1 MPSLWNIKKGEAM
14 EITLLFQ
21 GGLNGVMLGLNY
33 ALIALGLSLIFGIMG
48 IVNFAHGEMYM
59 LGGYVAYFLIGRFGL
74 DFFTTIIA
82 SIIVIGLLGMM
93 FEKGIFRPLTIRPR
107 EALTSLI
114 AAVGLAWVLQMLA
127 VICFGDLDRKV
138 PSTFKGVINM
148 GGVVITKERL
158 VTIVI
163 GIVLVLLLNLFLL
176 RTRLGNAI
184 RAVAQDKEAAALQ
197 GIQVSRVSALSFGI
211 GCALAGSAG
220 ALMAPIFSVSP
231 FLGGEVIL
239 KAFLVVI
246 LGGMGSIPGAM
257 LGGLVLG
264 FIESFGS
271 LFFTVPIVS
280 TITFVII
287 IIILIIRPQG
297 LLGHE

>member
-1 MPSLWNIKKGEAM
+1 M

-21 GGLNGVMLGLNY
+21 GGLNGIMLGLNY
-33 ALIALGLSLIFGIMG
+33 VLIALGLSLIFGIMG

-59 LGGYVAYFLIGRFGL
+59 LGGYVSYFLIGRFGF

-82 SIIVIGLLGMM
+82 AIIIIGLLGML
-93 FEKGIFRPLTIRPR
+93 FEKSIFRPLTMRPK
-107 EALTSLI
+107 EALTSMI

-127 VICFGDLDRKV
+127 VICFGDLDRNV
-138 PSTFKGVINM
+138 PSTFKGIINM

-158 VTIVI
+158 VTIII

-176 RTRLGNAI
+176 RTRMGNAI

-197 GIQVSRVSALSFGI
+197 GVQVSRISALSFGI
-211 GCALAGSAG
+211 GCALAGAAG

-271 LFFTVPIVS
+271 LFFTVPTVS
-280 TITFVII
+280 AITFVLII
-287 IIILIIRPQG
+287 VILIIRPQG

>member
-1 MPSLWNIKKGEAM
+1 M
-14 EITLLFQ
+14 EITLLLQ

-33 ALIALGLSLIFGIMG
+33 GLIALGLSLIFGIMG

-59 LGGYVAYFLIGRFGL
+59 LGGYVAYYLVGRFRFNFL
-74 DFFTTIIA
+74 TTMIA
-82 SIIVIGLLGMM
+82 GVVIVGLLGALI
-93 FEKGIFRPLTIRPR
+93 EKTLFRPLTTRPK

-127 VICFGDLDRKV
+127 VICFGELDRNV
-138 PSTFKGVINM
+138 PSAFKGIIHM

-158 VTIVI
+158 AAII
-163 GIVLVLLLNLFLL
+163 IALVLVSLLTLFLMK
-176 RTRLGNAI
+176 TKIGMAI

-197 GIQVSRVSALSFGI
+197 GIQVSRITSLSFGI
-211 GCALAGSAG
+211 GCALAGAAG
-220 ALMAPIFSVSP
+220 VLMAPIFCVSR
-231 FLGGEVIL
+231 FLGCEEIL

-271 LFFTVPIVS
+271 LFFTVPVVNA
-280 TITFVII
+280 ITFVLI
-287 IIILIIRPQG
+287 IIILIVRPQG

>member
-1 MPSLWNIKKGEAM
+1 M
-14 EITLLFQ
+14 EITLLLQ

-33 ALIALGLSLIFGIMG
+33 GLIALGLSLIFGIMG

-59 LGGYVAYFLIGRFGL
+59 LGGYVAYYLVGRFRFNFL
-74 DFFTTIIA
+74 TTMIA
-82 SIIVIGLLGMM
+82 GVVIVGLLGALI
-93 FEKGIFRPLTIRPR
+93 EKTLFRPLTTRPK

-127 VICFGDLDRKV
+127 VICFGELDRNV
-138 PSTFKGVINM
+138 PSAFKGIIHM

-158 VTIVI
+158 AAII
-163 GIVLVLLLNLFLL
+163 IALVLVSVLTLFLMK
-176 RTRLGNAI
+176 TRIGMAI

-197 GIQVSRVSALSFGI
+197 GIQVSRITSLSFGI
-211 GCALAGSAG
+211 GCALAGAAG
-220 ALMAPIFSVSP
+220 VLMAPIFCVSP

-271 LFFTVPIVS
+271 LFFTVPTVNA
-280 TITFVII
+280 ITFVLI
-287 IIILIIRPQG
+287 IIILIVRPQG

>member
-1 MPSLWNIKKGEAM
+1 M

-59 LGGYVAYFLIGRFGL
+59 LGGYVAYFLIGVLGL
-74 DFFTTIIA
+74 DFFSTIIGA
-82 SIIVIGLLGMM
+82 VVIIGLLGML
-93 FEKGIFRPLTIRPR
+93 FEKIIFRPLTMRPK
-107 EALTSLI
+107 EALTSMI

-138 PSTFKGVINM
+138 PSTFKGIINM

-158 VTIVI
+158 VTIII
-163 GIVLVLLLNLFLL
+163 GIVLVVLLNLFLL
-176 RTRLGNAI
+176 RTRMGTAI

-197 GIQVSRVSALSFGI
+197 GVKVGRISAISFGV

-231 FLGGEVIL
+231 FLGGDVIL

-271 LFFTVPIVS
+271 LFFTVPTVS
-280 TITFVII
+280 AITFSL
-287 IIILIIRPQG
+287 IILVLIVRPQG

>member
-1 MPSLWNIKKGEAM
+1 M
-14 EITLLFQ
+14 EITLLSQ
-21 GGLNGVMLGLNY
+21 GALNGVMLGLNY

-59 LGGYVAYFLIGRFGL
+59 LGGYVAYFMIGQYGL
-74 DFFTTIIA
+74 DFFSAIIGA
-82 SIIVIGLLGMM
+82 VIITGLLGMF
-93 FEKGIFRPLTIRPR
+93 FEKTIFRPLTTRPK
-107 EALTSLI
+107 EALTTLI

-127 VICFGDLDRKV
+127 MVSFGDLDRNV
-138 PSTFKGVINM
+138 PSTFHGIINM

-158 VTIVI
+158 VTI
-163 GIVLVLLLNLFLL
+163 IVALGLVALLNFFLL
-176 RTRLGNAI
+176 RTRLGSAI

-197 GIQVSRVSALSFGI
+197 GIRVTRISALAFGI

-220 ALMAPIFSVSP
+220 ALMAPIFFISP

-246 LGGMGSIPGAM
+246 LGGMGSIPGAL

-271 LFFTVPIVS
+271 LFFTVPTVS
-280 TITFVII
+280 AITF
-287 IIILIIRPQG
+287 ILIIFVLIIKPQG
-297 LLGHE
+297 LLSHE

>member
-1 MPSLWNIKKGEAM
+1 M

-59 LGGYVAYFLIGRFGL
+59 LGGYVAYFLIGQFGL
-74 DFFTTIIA
+74 DFFSAIIGA
-82 SIIVIGLLGMM
+82 VVIIGLLGML
-93 FEKGIFRPLTIRPR
+93 FDKFFFRPLTMRPK
-107 EALTSLI
+107 EALTSMI

-138 PSTFKGVINM
+138 PSTFKGIINM

-158 VTIVI
+158 VTIIV

-176 RTRLGNAI
+176 RTRMGIAI

-197 GIQVSRVSALSFGI
+197 GVQVSRISALSFGI

-231 FLGGEVIL
+231 FLGGDVIL

-271 LFFTVPIVS
+271 LFFTVPTVS
-280 TITFVII
+280 AITFSL
-287 IIILIIRPQG
+287 IILILIVRPQG